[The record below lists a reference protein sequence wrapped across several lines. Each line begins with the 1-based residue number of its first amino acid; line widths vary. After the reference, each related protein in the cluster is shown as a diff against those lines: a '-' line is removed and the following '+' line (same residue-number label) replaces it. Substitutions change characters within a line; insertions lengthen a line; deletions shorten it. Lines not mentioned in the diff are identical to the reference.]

1 MSKNMTME
9 EAQEFKGLVNKH
21 TNEVV
26 TDDSLSKTTFIHS
39 NRGFVLNRMNV
50 WSATLYD
57 IFTPEDSAE
66 EAITAVK
73 DEVSFSLEPRD
84 SVCCRIMH
92 DIFESRQV
100 VLPELAVEAFRN
112 DILNEA
118 IPSVNA
124 HFSQPVV
131 AYSIDNHTASVFF
144 SVSGFDEEHDRYFLS
159 NFVIVCNRQ
168 QV

>member
-1 MSKNMTME
+1 MIKDITME
-9 EAQEFKGLVNKH
+9 EAKEFKELVNKH

-26 TDDSLSKTTFIHS
+26 TEASLSKTTFIHS
-39 NRGFVLNRMNV
+39 NRGLVLNSMNV

-57 IFTPEDSAE
+57 VFTPEDSAE

-73 DEVSFSLEPRD
+73 DEVNFSLEPHD
-84 SVCCRIMH
+84 SIYCRIMA
-92 DIFESRQV
+92 DIFESKQV

-112 DILNEA
+112 DIMNEA

-131 AYSIDNHTASVFF
+131 IYSTDNNTASVFF
-144 SVSGFDEEHDRYFLS
+144 SVSGLDEEHDRYFLS

-168 QV
+168 QI